1 MKICVVGTRGFP
13 ETQGG
18 VEKHCEILYT
28 TMGKQCPVEIFVYR
42 RKPYIVCTPK
52 YKNIHFV
59 DLPSTRIKGVE
70 AVIHSFLATCASII
84 KRPDV
89 IHYHNIGP
97 AMFSPLARLFGVKV
111 VMTYH
116 SANYEHKKWGKIAQ
130 LLLKI
135 SEKIALS
142 CSNEVI
148 FVNKYQMQKSPQKY
162 ISKYVYIPNGIPD
175 TRILQ
180 SLDFIHS
187 LGLERKKYIL
197 AVGRITPEKGF
208 DLLIKAF
215 AKVNTDY
222 KLVIAGGVETEIGY
236 MEELKQL
243 IKPERIVFAGFTV
256 GDKLSQLYSNAGLF
270 VLSSRNEGFPIVLLE
285 AMAYGLNVLVSDIPA
300 THLVDLN
307 KDDYFDLKD
316 EKSLVQGIIR
326 KLTNNSSRAYNLID
340 FDWKKITQKVYQIYQ
355 SLR

>member
-162 ISKYVYIPNGIPD
+162 ISK
-175 TRILQ
+175 
-180 SLDFIHS
+180 
-187 LGLERKKYIL
+187 
-197 AVGRITPEKGF
+197 
-208 DLLIKAF
+208 
-215 AKVNTDY
+215 
-222 KLVIAGGVETEIGY
+222 
-236 MEELKQL
+236 
-243 IKPERIVFAGFTV
+243 
-256 GDKLSQLYSNAGLF
+256 
-270 VLSSRNEGFPIVLLE
+270 
-285 AMAYGLNVLVSDIPA
+285 
-300 THLVDLN
+300 
-307 KDDYFDLKD
+307 
-316 EKSLVQGIIR
+316 
-326 KLTNNSSRAYNLID
+326 
-340 FDWKKITQKVYQIYQ
+340 
-355 SLR
+355 